1 MPAWI
6 NTPAEERQW
15 QRAKQIVRQQRSKK
29 EAEFTDRDW
38 ALANHIFHKMSASV
52 MEERK
57 RVRTHVNVLLA
68 HVESLIE
75 ARKRKKDKNADL
87 PDDVKLLVEALS
99 SVMAYGGQTISA
111 LRKEKTTGLSEE
123 ETAALAEELENIAE
137 SVKSVLDTLKK

>member
-1 MPAWI
+1 MPAWV

-38 ALANHIFHKMSASV
+38 ALTNHIFHKMSASV
-52 MEERK
+52 VVEERK
-57 RVRTHVNVLLA
+57 RVNVLLA

-75 ARKRKKDKNADL
+75 ARKSKKDKNADL

-111 LRKEKTTGLSEE
+111 LRKKKTTGLSEE

>member
-1 MPAWI
+1 MPAWV

-38 ALANHIFHKMSASV
+38 ALTNHIFHKMSASV
-52 MEERK
+52 VVEERK
-57 RVRTHVNVLLA
+57 RVNVLLA

-75 ARKRKKDKNADL
+75 ARKSKKDKNADL

-123 ETAALAEELENIAE
+123 ETTALAEELENIAE

>member
-52 MEERK
+52 VWRS
-57 RVRTHVNVLLA
+57 A
-68 HVESLIE
+68 
-75 ARKRKKDKNADL
+75 
-87 PDDVKLLVEALS
+87 
-99 SVMAYGGQTISA
+99 SVSTSC
-111 LRKEKTTGLSEE
+111 
-123 ETAALAEELENIAE
+123 
-137 SVKSVLDTLKK
+137 

>member
-111 LRKEKTTGLSEE
+111 LRKKKTTGLSEE

>member
-52 MEERK
+52 VVEERK
-57 RVRTHVNVLLA
+57 RVNVLLA

-75 ARKRKKDKNADL
+75 ARKSKKDKNADL